1 MVHQLAWL
9 LIKVNQLVFRI
20 TEALFVA
27 FGSIF
32 VCGIKGGVSPHFVI
46 IFSILKSQYHNIST
60 RVCMGKF

>member
-46 IFSILKSQYHNIST
+46 IFSILKL
-60 RVCMGKF
+60 